1 MFKYITPDQLDDPH
15 VLPEGAEGPYI
26 IDGQNRFVTINSY
39 IVFFFFSFFI
49 CRGIIANCE
58 QSNLDLFRKF
68 ECEVFV
74 FDHPESADQVSININ
89 IYNNCRHLLFAT

>member
-39 IVFFFFSFFI
+39 IIFFFSFVI
-49 CRGIIANCE
+49 CREIIANRE
-58 QSNLDLFRKF
+58 HRNLDLFRKF

-74 FDHPESADQVSININ
+74 FDHPESADQVSINIY
-89 IYNNCRHLLFAT
+89 IYNNCRRLLFAT